1 MILVLDNYDS
11 FTFNL
16 VQMLQVRGQ
25 QVDVRHHDE
34 AGLLQ
39 CHPSDY
45 SALVVGPGPGRP
57 EEAGNCFDLLKAFLG
72 QVPVLGVCLGHQA
85 IGMMM
90 GGELGLAPEPMH
102 GRVVPIFH
110 EAEGIFK
117 GIPSPFAATRYHSL
131 VIHRESL
138 PAELKVTAWTEDGT
152 VMGLEHPGL
161 GAHGVQFHPESIA
174 SAEGGPLI
182 DNFLECTR

>member
-25 QVDVRHHDE
+25 EVDIRHHDDAE
-34 AGLLQ
+34 LLQ
-39 CHPSDY
+39 CHPGDY
-45 SALVVGPGPGRP
+45 RALLVGPGPGRP
-57 EEAGNCFDLLKAFLG
+57 EEAGSCFDLLKAFLG

-90 GGELGLAPEPMH
+90 GGELSLAPEPMH
-102 GRVVPIFH
+102 GRVVPIH
-110 EAEGIFK
+110 HAEQGLFR
-117 GIPSPFAATRYHSL
+117 GMPNPFAATRYHSL

-138 PAELKVTAWTEDGT
+138 PPELAVTAWAEDGT
-152 VMGLEHPGL
+152 VMGLEHRSQRVYGL
-161 GAHGVQFHPESIA
+161 QFHPESIA
-174 SAEGGPLI
+174 CEHGGALI
-182 DNFLECTR
+182 DNFLESI